1 MSDAQ
6 GKLASVIANKKAADD
21 AVTKILGDI
30 SKYNT
35 VSTVSSSSSSDTSTS
50 TNPKNIR
57 GGISGVATS
66 TSGSSNIVYATGP
79 IAIGNIADYLTKIYG
94 KNLKDGWSKFSGPKY
109 STMYP
114 ASKTTVGALYGSN
127 KAGIFLPKGASYL
140 TGIKAS

>member
-6 GKLASVIANKKAADD
+6 GKLASAIANKKAADD

-35 VSTVSSSSSSDTSTS
+35 VSTVSSSSDTSTS
-50 TNPKNIR
+50 TNTKNIR

-66 TSGSSNIVYATGP
+66 TSGLSNIVYATGP

-114 ASKTTVGALYGSN
+114 ASKTTVGALYGRN

>member
-1 MSDAQ
+1 
-6 GKLASVIANKKAADD
+6 
-21 AVTKILGDI
+21 
-30 SKYNT
+30 
-35 VSTVSSSSSSDTSTS
+35 
-50 TNPKNIR
+50 
-57 GGISGVATS
+57 
-66 TSGSSNIVYATGP
+66 VYATGP